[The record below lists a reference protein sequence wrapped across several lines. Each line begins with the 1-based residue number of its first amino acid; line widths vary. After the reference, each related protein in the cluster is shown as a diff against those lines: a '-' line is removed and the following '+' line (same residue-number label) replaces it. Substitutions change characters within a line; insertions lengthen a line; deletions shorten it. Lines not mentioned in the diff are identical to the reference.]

1 MQVILR
7 SSSSHS
13 FIDASNRNEDT
24 ALHLAASKGHT
35 AVVGVLLSNC
45 ASLLA
50 RDGQKRRPGD
60 LIGGWAVLRRDWKRL
75 IQDARPRCEMIWDS
89 DKATAEHKD
98 AVRLFKESDQV
109 RSVCLSV
116 YICCLAATLCA
127 DRFVRVLCLKVFVH
141 THASGPD

>member
-50 RDGQKRRPGD
+50 RDGQKRRPRD
-60 LIGGWAVLRRDWKRL
+60 RIGGWAVLRRDWKRL
-75 IQDARPRCEMIWDS
+75 IQDAQPTCETIWDS

-98 AVRLFKESDQV
+98 AVRLFTENDQV
-109 RSVCLSV
+109 RSVYLSVCLS
-116 YICCLAATLCA
+116 
-127 DRFVRVLCLKVFVH
+127 
-141 THASGPD
+141 SGCNSRRG